1 MTFGAPGRGVFEDT
15 ACVAGLALNIHMK
28 AVKGKS
34 RFEVVEPE
42 GIASVEI
49 ELYGSAFYCPTF
61 YGFTFYEITFY
72 GTAFYEFT
80 FYCPGTPRRS
90 AVLLLMPEVI
100 ESFFQTLVHTRVCLF
115 APPGY
120 FFAGIGHGGL
130 VFHAL

>member
-1 MTFGAPGRGVFEDT
+1 MTFRAPGRGVFENT
-15 ACVAGLALNIHMK
+15 ACVAGLALNIYMK

-42 GIASVEI
+42 GIAFAEI
-49 ELYGSAFYCPTF
+49 ELYTPA
-61 YGFTFYEITFY
+61 FY

-90 AVLLLMPEVI
+90 AVLLAVLLLLPDVI
-100 ESFFQTLVHTRVCLF
+100 EPFFQTLVHTVVCLF